1 MQFHADLFGLKIM
14 FHLKIY
20 VCVTFHLITYKFW
33 RICPSYESIYELLI
47 AYLHWNFIKDNPT
60 QQKNVRLIEIF
71 INRMQS
77 NFI

>member
-1 MQFHADLFGLKIM
+1 MQFHADLFGLMLM

-20 VCVTFHLITYKFW
+20 VCVTFHLITHKFQ
-33 RICPSYESIYELLI
+33 RINESLI
-47 AYLHWNFIKDNPT
+47 AYLHWNFFKDNPT
-60 QQKNVRLIEIF
+60 QQKDVRLIEIF